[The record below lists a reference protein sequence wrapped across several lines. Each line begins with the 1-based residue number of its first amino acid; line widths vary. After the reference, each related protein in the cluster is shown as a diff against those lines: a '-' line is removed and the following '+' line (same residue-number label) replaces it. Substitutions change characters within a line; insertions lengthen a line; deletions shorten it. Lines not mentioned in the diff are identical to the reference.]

1 MAAHRRA
8 QGIEM
13 DSKPI
18 LSIEQLSK
26 HFGGI
31 HALNGIDLHIA
42 PGEILGLIGP
52 NGAGKTAL
60 INTITGFYRADSG
73 QMDFMGHNLIGRSLH
88 EIGRLGI
95 GRTFQNIRLFKRMS
109 VLENVMVANKTHAAH
124 PWKAF
129 WGFVQRRQAV
139 DEAMH
144 WLHTM
149 HLDAKADVSAQSLSY
164 GEARRLEIA
173 RALAGYPALLLLDEP
188 AAGMNETETEALIRD
203 IHTARAQV
211 KAMLLIEHDMGLIR
225 SLSDRVVAMDYGR
238 KIAEGSASHVLAH
251 PEVKKAY
258 LGEDE

>member
-1 MAAHRRA
+1 
-8 QGIEM
+8 
-13 DSKPI
+13 
-18 LSIEQLSK
+18 
-26 HFGGI
+26 
-31 HALNGIDLHIA
+31 
-42 PGEILGLIGP
+42 
-52 NGAGKTAL
+52 
-60 INTITGFYRADSG
+60 
-73 QMDFMGHNLIGRSLH
+73 MGHNLVGRSLH

-124 PWKAF
+124 PWSAF
-129 WGFVQRRQAV
+129 WGFRARRKAV

-144 WLHTM
+144 WLATM

-164 GEARRLEIA
+164 GDARRLEIA

-188 AAGMNETETEALIRD
+188 AAGMNESETEALIQD
-203 IHTARAQV
+203 IHTARSQV

-238 KIAEGSASHVLAH
+238 KIAEGSADQVLAH
-251 PEVKKAY
+251 PDVKKAY